1 MLNKYFK
8 KSKAIPIDKFVENVL
23 YDKKYGYYA
32 KKNPFG
38 KNGDFITS
46 PDITFLFSE
55 MIAIWII
62 YFWEKLDKPKKFN
75 IVELGPGTGKLSKI
89 LLETFKKFPEFY
101 KSQNTFLYERSKKLK
116 LVQKKFCLEVILNG
130 YLILKRLRKGQLFFL
145 VMNFLMPFL

>member
-23 YDKKYGYYA
+23 YNKKYGYYA

-89 LLETFKKFPEFY
+89 FLRARISNFLINQIDLIAVLSY
-101 KSQNTFLYERSKKLK
+101 KQQLHLK
-116 LVQKKFCLEVILNG
+116 LF
-130 YLILKRLRKGQLFFL
+130 
-145 VMNFLMPFL
+145 